1 MEASCSSR
9 TMLLLVPVLQILG
22 YYVHSLH
29 PERISPP
36 IMVVSMFLCQHPVT
50 PRPISRLVTSH
61 QAAPL
66 SSPRKCEMRAPA
78 PRHRYGGGG
87 GAGRGRAC
95 LHKYHYTERNG
106 AWCAGAGHPGPGSSP
121 RQTFTFS
128 LHFIHLLCPTA
139 QFVTWTRPLD
149 SKDNFN

>member
-1 MEASCSSR
+1 MEASCSSQ

-22 YYVHSLH
+22 YYVHSS
-29 PERISPP
+29 PSERISPP
-36 IMVVSMFLCQHPVT
+36 IMVVSMFVCQHPAT

-87 GAGRGRAC
+87 GAGWAC

-128 LHFIHLLCPTA
+128 LHFIHLLCTICN
-139 QFVTWTRPLD
+139 LD
-149 SKDNFN
+149 TSTGQ